1 MCFLYRKSSLF
12 FCFQIFVIPPHGVFK
27 HVFYPRFII
36 LSVTDDM
43 LGRGALKHFFY
54 PVFLFA
60 ATGSQGLKRA
70 DHIIQGSLSGLEPIR
85 FSEATAP
92 AILRQKSLQYLH
104 IAAHFSLVYPKH
116 LLTENCAHPSPKEFL
131 TDFGDARRRKV
142 RTFQGERRKKTRKFI
157 GEGLVGSNPLRLAPL
172 CHIFPRPLIFM

>member
-1 MCFLYRKSSLF
+1 MLCRRSLKYF
-12 FCFQIFVIPPHGVFK
+12 FH
-27 HVFYPRFII
+27 
-36 LSVTDDM
+36 
-43 LGRGALKHFFY
+43 

-70 DHIIQGSLSGLEPIR
+70 DHIIEGSLSGLEPIR

-92 AILRQKSLQYLH
+92 AILWQKFLQYPH

-142 RTFQGERRKKTRKFI
+142 RTFQDEPRRKTQKWI
-157 GEGLVGSNPLRLAPL
+157 AEGLVGSSPVRLRFGSPACFFARRREPY
-172 CHIFPRPLIFM
+172 HNFRIFMQQLF